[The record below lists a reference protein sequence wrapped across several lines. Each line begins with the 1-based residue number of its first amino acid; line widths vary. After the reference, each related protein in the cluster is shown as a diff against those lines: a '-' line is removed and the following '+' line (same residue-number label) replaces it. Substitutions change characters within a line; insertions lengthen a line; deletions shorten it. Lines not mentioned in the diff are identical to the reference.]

1 LTRRRALLLALI
13 ALGTALGLFGLPIP
27 THAQQPTSPRHI
39 GVLLALFSQ
48 ESQEAQAF
56 RQGLQD
62 AGYVEGRDV
71 VIEWR
76 SSGGDYGLVPGLVA
90 DLVQRKVDVIV
101 VDTTVATRAAKRAT
115 STIPIVMATIA
126 DPVGTGLVASLA
138 HPG

>member
-90 DLVQRKVDVIV
+90 DLV
-101 VDTTVATRAAKRAT
+101 
-115 STIPIVMATIA
+115 
-126 DPVGTGLVASLA
+126 
-138 HPG
+138 